1 MRSKDVELAEKLGER
16 SKEYYSLCNFEQM
29 EERVFAPNSKFH
41 GQIMEDGYVFNPY
54 IHRRWLPARY
64 KSMQKTC
71 EIFDKSMKDLIV
83 TYDRKY
89 SIEVTLDEL
98 RKLEYLRKTSKEAF
112 DERKQFFT
120 ANVIKRVFIQE
131 LRNLIVYAS
140 NPSNGHSYA
149 DGEEMMYL
157 IYNVGIVPA
166 EKVTTLEK
174 NPWNGL
180 YQEKSRV
187 KPTPFLDKLRKRIA
201 LLEEAD
207 TYYEI
212 SKAIKGLPIPNNINY
227 DNFYIR
233 EFEGLYWKPN
243 DEFTEAYHLAGA
255 YYTLK
260 NDIMFEGK
268 EVNGLKGAAAC
279 AYIRELL
286 NAGATAEDFDGLF

>member
-1 MRSKDVELAEKLGER
+1 MRSKDAELAEKLGER
-16 SKEYYSLCNFEQM
+16 SKEYYSLCNFERM
-29 EERVFAPNSKFH
+29 EERDFAPNSRFH

-71 EIFDKSMKDLIV
+71 EIFEKSMKDLIV

-89 SIEVTLDEL
+89 SIKVTLDEL

-120 ANVIKRVFIQE
+120 VNVIKRILIQE

-140 NPSNGHSYA
+140 NPTTGHSYV
-149 DGEEMMYL
+149 DGEEVMYF
-157 IYNVGIVPA
+157 IFRVGTVPA

-233 EFEGLYWKPN
+233 GIEGVYWKLN

-268 EVNGLKGAAAC
+268 EVNGLKGAPAC
-279 AYIRELL
+279 TYIRELL